1 MSQTQVQT
9 SGITNGSVTPAKLST
24 GSPTWTTGGVVS
36 ATSFSGPLTGNATS
50 ATTASSC
57 SGIVYAQGSSNSI
70 NLTLPS
76 GTWVVEFFYT
86 ARLTPINNLGSSGV
100 PDASFRMSIDG
111 VVIYSSFQDRIDLLF
126 GSASPYIP
134 LFGIV
139 SVSGGRTINC
149 IVETFGDRGTT
160 PATDNR
166 RSVVKAIRIA

>member
-1 MSQTQVQT
+1 MSVTQVQT

-36 ATSFSGPLTGNATS
+36 ATSFSGPLTGNATT

-86 ARLTPINNLGSSGV
+86 ARHSSNS
-100 PDASFRMSIDG
+100 ASGTFRMSIDG
-111 VVIYSSFQDRIDLLF
+111 VVIYSTSRTTVVSDIP
-126 GSASPYIP
+126 SESYIP
-134 LFGIV
+134 LFGIAT
-139 SVSGGRTINC
+139 VSGGRTINC
-149 IVETFGDRGTT
+149 IVESFGDRGAPISTGSS
-160 PATDNR
+160 R
-166 RSVVKAIRIA
+166 VVVKAIRIA

>member
-1 MSQTQVQT
+1 MSVTQVQT

-36 ATSFSGPLTGNATS
+36 ATSFSGPLTGNATT

-86 ARLTPINNLGSSGV
+86 ARLTVVSSIGSSGV
-100 PDASFRMSIDG
+100 PPASFRMSIDG
-111 VVIYSSFQDRIDLLF
+111 VVIYSSFQDTD
-126 GSASPYIP
+126 SYIP
-134 LFGIV
+134 LFGIA

-160 PATDNR
+160 PSTNNR
-166 RSVVKAIRIA
+166 RAVVKAIRIA